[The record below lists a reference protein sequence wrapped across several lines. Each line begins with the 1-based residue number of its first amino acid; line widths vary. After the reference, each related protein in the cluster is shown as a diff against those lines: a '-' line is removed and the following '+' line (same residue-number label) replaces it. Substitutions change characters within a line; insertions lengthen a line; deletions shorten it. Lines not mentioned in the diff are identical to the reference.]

1 MQPPAGLFDDVVL
14 LATLVSVSCH
24 FDAGQ
29 RCEVKWIIDG
39 AHGHEGQLRVQTVSK
54 EMADALKP
62 GDVYGLH
69 LRRL

>member
-1 MQPPAGLFDDVVL
+1 MQPPATLFDDCVL

-29 RCEVKWIIDG
+29 RCEVKWELDG
-39 AHGHEGQLRVQTVSK
+39 SHGHEGQLRIQTISK
-54 EMADALKP
+54 EQAELLKP

-69 LRRL
+69 IRRL

>member
-1 MQPPAGLFDDVVL
+1 MQPPASLFDDIVL
-14 LATLVSVSCH
+14 LATLVSVSCR

-29 RCEVKWIIDG
+29 RCEVKWLIDG
-39 AHGHEGQLRVQTVSK
+39 AHGNQGQLPIQTGSN
-54 EMADALKP
+54 EQAEALQP